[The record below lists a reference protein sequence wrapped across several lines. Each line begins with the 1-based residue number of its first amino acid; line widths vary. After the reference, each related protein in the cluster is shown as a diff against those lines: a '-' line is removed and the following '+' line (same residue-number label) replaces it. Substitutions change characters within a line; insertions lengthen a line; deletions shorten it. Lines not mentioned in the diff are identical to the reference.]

1 MNRVVLFSI
10 LCMLLIGASSA
21 NAQDNGKAKEIIYSK
36 PYHIYTPYYESSDKE
51 ELKHV
56 IFIHEEQP
64 VKTKKQKKEK
74 QQKNK
79 DKNMVLAINTGLGF
93 NGDLEYKMTFG
104 IEIAYPVAKRFGLG
118 VFLSPGF
125 SLEKQSS
132 RYGLYSKS
140 EERMVVGDVPIQ
152 VGLLTTIGNYHDRK
166 AACLL
171 GLGYEME
178 DGCNNACF
186 RLGVILRNGFMLS
199 TNLSGGEGDF
209 SMTLNLGYNFGALF
223 KVK

>member
-51 ELKHV
+51 ELKPV
-56 IFIHEEQP
+56 ILIHEEQP

-125 SLEKQSS
+125 SLEKQS
-132 RYGLYSKS
+132 RYVLYGKS

-186 RLGVILRNGFMLS
+186 RLGVILRNGLMFS
-199 TNLSGGEGDF
+199 TNLSGGEGNF
-209 SMTLNLGYNFGALF
+209 SMTFNLGYNFGALF